1 MSRSAAKEANEETTV
16 TDTLTWEK
24 IASELARAR
33 SGRSAVTPLTERV
46 PGFDVAA
53 AYAVQEVARQQAG
66 PLAGW
71 KLGLTSPAKQRQ
83 LGAAEPIRGFL
94 AAADALDL
102 GAPLDVAVR
111 IQPRV
116 EPEIAFTIAR
126 DIAGSAVTAAQVL
139 AATATV
145 APAIEIVD
153 SRYRDYRFT
162 LPDVIADNA
171 SAGAFVVGAGR
182 SPEGIDLRLAGVVIE
197 HRGRVAATAAGAASL
212 GHPAAAVAWLVRS
225 LAAIG
230 EGLRVG
236 DVVLSGGLTE
246 ALPVTAG
253 DCVVVSVG
261 RRGSVELACR

>member
-1 MSRSAAKEANEETTV
+1 MSGPRRTDANEEITV
-16 TDTLTWEK
+16 TDQLTHEE
-24 IASELARAR
+24 IAGELARAR
-33 SGRSAVTPLTERV
+33 SSRSAVTPVTERA

-53 AYAVQEVARQQAG
+53 AYAVQELARQQAG

-83 LGAAEPIRGFL
+83 MGVAEPIRGFL

-102 GAPLDVAVR
+102 GTPLDVAAR

-126 DIAGSAVTAAQVL
+126 DIAGPAVTAAQVL

-145 APAIEIVD
+145 APAIEILD
-153 SRYRDYRFT
+153 SRYRDYRST

-197 HRGRVAATAAGAASL
+197 HRGRVAATSAGAASL

-225 LAAIG
+225 LAAID
-230 EGLRVG
+230 EGLRAG

-253 DCVVVSVG
+253 EGLVVSVG
-261 RRGSVELACR
+261 RLGSVELACR